1 MFKQGILST
10 LRLFLGICLCW
21 FAFSLLSLGEAQSA
35 TSLGLLSFFG
45 LMVGMMIMPDAGT

>member
-1 MFKQGILST
+1 MYKQGILST
-10 LRLFLGICLCW
+10 LRLFLGISLCW

-35 TSLGLLSFFG
+35 TSLVLLSFLG